1 MKVAVVV
8 RTWNVVEHH
17 REALLLRTLDSIQH
31 AGHEATYLL
40 LDNGSDDTTVD
51 YLRLERCAGT
61 IGDFQ
66 LLRRSTSSPFGRGK
80 PGLGVNAAVAAA
92 LHTGPD
98 LVCFSDDDV
107 EWASGW
113 LRPVV
118 QFFERAPGDVVLLSG
133 LMEPVWEWN
142 GPTGVVEAGGVRALV
157 RDSVPGASWM
167 FRAEDW
173 AKIGPVAEDR
183 THDVAGCKRL
193 RQHGYRMA
201 ALDLAEHIG
210 YAQSTL
216 GNTVASGKP
225 VDREEWGI

>member
-1 MKVAVVV
+1 MKVTVVV
-8 RTWNVVEHH
+8 RTWNVVEYH
-17 REALLLRTLDSIQH
+17 REALLLRTLDSIQR
-31 AGHEATYLL
+31 AGHAATYLL
-40 LDNGSDDTTVD
+40 VDNGSDDKTVD
-51 YLRLERCAGT
+51 YLRLERCAGAL
-61 IGDFQ
+61 GDFQ
-66 LLRRSTSSPFGRGK
+66 LLPRSPLGRGK

-92 LHTGPD
+92 LLLTRGPD

-118 QFFERAPGDVVLLSG
+118 KFFERAPGDVVLLSG
-133 LMEPVWEWN
+133 LMEPAWEWN
-142 GPTGVVEAGGVRALV
+142 APTGVVDSGGVKALV

-193 RQHGYRMA
+193 RQHGYRLC

-225 VDREEWGI
+225 VDRERWGI